1 MEEKRDVRLAALIFV
16 GIVILLIF
24 LGVFGLKFMPKIV
37 NLLSNSN
44 RVNND
49 KNDLIPPPPPT
60 LSIPYAATNSAVI
73 SISGQ
78 SEPGSQVYLTQNS
91 NSIGNSRTEND
102 GVFRFDAIEL
112 VEGSN
117 LFKLVAMDPSGN
129 QSPPS
134 VSYSLEY
141 LAKSP
146 EINIDFP
153 EDNQTVSS
161 KKLVVKGSTNPQ
173 NKLFI
178 NDRFIML
185 GTTGTFET
193 TINLNVGENKLR
205 FVASDRAGGQA
216 EKELTIN
223 LE

>member
-1 MEEKRDVRLAALIFV
+1 MEEKRDMRMAALIFG

-24 LGVFGLKFMPKIV
+24 LGVFGLKLMPKIV

-44 RVNND
+44 RVNKD

-60 LSIPYAATNSAVI
+60 LSIPYVATNSAVI

-102 GVFRFDAIEL
+102 GVFRFDTIEL
-112 VEGSN
+112 APGSN

-134 VSYSLEY
+134 ASYVLEY
-141 LAKSP
+141 IAKPP

-161 KKLVVKGSTNPQ
+161 KRLVVKGSTNPQ

-185 GTTGTFET
+185 GSTGTFET

-205 FVASDRAGGQA
+205 FVASDRAGGQT